1 MNKVIMSL
9 KVFYQKALAVIKE
22 EFDYVGDKKE
32 FEISQSS
39 LDKINRIY
47 ILSAIIN
54 NDNFLRLADIITHS
68 YNVHHVTVSLARNSL
83 HMPILQMMRIHLI
96 P

>member
-1 MNKVIMSL
+1 MSL
-9 KVFYQKALAVIKE
+9 KVFDQRALAVIKE
-22 EFDYVGDKKE
+22 EFSCVVDKKE

-47 ILSAIIN
+47 ILSSIIN
-54 NDNFLRLADIITHS
+54 NDNFFRLADSIKHS

-83 HMPILQMMRIHLI
+83 NMPILQMLRIHLT